1 MGVPVTVS
9 QVSAVQ
15 PCAPDP
21 VLIDG
26 RPPLGRPLLS
36 VIIPVYNGAH
46 FLVSSITAL
55 RASDLPSDC
64 WELIVVDDSSQDG
77 SGGIAARYADRVLR
91 LDDGPHGPAFARN
104 RGAAVAR
111 GDALV
116 FVDADV
122 CIHPDALGLIATAF
136 DRDPALS
143 AVFGAYDLDP
153 TAGGLVSQYRNL
165 LHRYV
170 HQRDAGNAVTFW
182 AGCGAVRAAA
192 FVGCGGFNERDYVK
206 ASVEDIELGYRLSA
220 LGHRIVLRP
229 EIQARHMKRWTLGN
243 MIVTDVRRRG
253 IPWVRLLMSQK
264 VRPAATLNLRAS
276 EQVCTILT
284 VVGCFAL
291 GVWLWSGGSTWLVV
305 VGAAI
310 AAILAI
316 NAPLLA
322 WFAGHRGWWFA
333 FRAMPLR
340 LLYYALNVVSV
351 SLAMLPMGLN
361 KQRMPSR

>member
-1 MGVPVTVS
+1 MSLVN
-9 QVSAVQ
+9 AVQ
-15 PCAPDP
+15 PSRPDP
-21 VLIDG
+21 VLIEG
-26 RPPLGRPLLS
+26 PPQLARPLLS
-36 VIIPVYNGAH
+36 VIVPVYNGAQ
-46 FLVSSITAL
+46 FLPSSIMAL
-55 RASDLPSDC
+55 RASDLPADC

-91 LDDGPHGPAFARN
+91 LDHGPHGPAFARN

-122 CIHPDALGLIATAF
+122 CIHPDALGRVVTAF
-136 DRDPALS
+136 DRDPDLS

-182 AGCGAVRAAA
+182 AGCGAIRATA
-192 FVGCGGFNERDYVK
+192 FAGCGGFNEKDYAQ

-220 LGHRIVLRP
+220 LGHRIVLQP
-229 EIQARHMKRWTLGN
+229 EIQARHMKRWTLGS

-253 IPWVRLLMSQK
+253 IPWVRLLMSQE
-264 VRPAATLNLRAS
+264 VRPAATLNLRVS
-276 EQVCTILT
+276 EQVCTILI
-284 VVGCFAL
+284 VVGCFGL
-291 GVWLWSGGSTWLVV
+291 GAWLWSGGSTWLVV
-305 VGAAI
+305 AGAAI

-322 WFAGHRGWWFA
+322 WFARHRGWWFA

-340 LLYYALNVVSV
+340 LLYYALNAVSV
-351 SLAMLPMGLN
+351 SLAMLPSGLN
-361 KQRMPSR
+361 EQRTPSR